1 MPQYIV
7 NPDKFIKLKETSGY
21 LYVSQGSGIEVCTD
35 DNPVA
40 GTGIVVLKGES
51 SAFKIAAD
59 KIFIRALRGKNLV
72 NVVAAKADGG
82 GGGGGGDEE
91 FVTDEDV
98 EEMLDD
104 VFDGDDAYV
113 TDGDVDEMLDDVFG
127 DG

>member
-1 MPQYIV
+1 MAQYYV

-40 GTGIVVLKGES
+40 GTGIVVLKS
-51 SAFKIAAD
+51 DNSAFKIAAD
-59 KIFIRALRGKNLV
+59 KIYVRALREKNV
-72 NVVAAKADGG
+72 INVVAVKAEG

-91 FVTDEDV
+91 FVTDEEV

-104 VFDGDDAYV
+104 VFDGDDAYA
-113 TDGDVDEMLDDVFG
+113 TDGDVDDMLDDVFG